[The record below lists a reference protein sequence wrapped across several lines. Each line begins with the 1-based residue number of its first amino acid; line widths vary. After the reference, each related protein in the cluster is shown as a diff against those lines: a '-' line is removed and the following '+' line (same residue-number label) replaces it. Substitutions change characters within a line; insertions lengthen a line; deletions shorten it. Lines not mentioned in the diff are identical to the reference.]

1 MSLFVKLNLGTH
13 TRIHVL
19 NAPASFVP
27 VLQEL
32 TGVDVRLSLGA
43 RDRTSWVIGF
53 AITQAELDAVS
64 AKIGK
69 AVEGD
74 AVVWIAYP
82 KKSSKRYR
90 CEFDRDS
97 GWTALGAAGFEP
109 VRMVAIDEDWS
120 ALRFRKAE
128 HIKTITRS
136 ADWAISEVGKQKA
149 GAPKNR

>member
-1 MSLFVKLNLGTH
+1 MSVFTKLNLGAH
-13 TRIHVL
+13 TRLHVL

-27 VLQEL
+27 VHQALP
-32 TGVDVRLSLGA
+32 DVTVHVTLGA

-53 AITQAELDAVS
+53 AITQAELDAMS
-64 AKIGK
+64 TKIGR
-69 AVEGD
+69 AAEGD

-97 GWTALGAAGFEP
+97 GWTVLGAAGFEP

-128 HIKTITRS
+128 HIKSLTRS

-149 GAPKNR
+149 GAARKR

>member
-1 MSLFVKLNLGTH
+1 VSVFAKLNLGAH

-27 VLQEL
+27 VLEAL
-32 TGVDVRLSLGA
+32 SEVDVRSSLGA
-43 RDRTSWVIGF
+43 RDRTRWVIGF
-53 AITQAELDAVS
+53 AITQAELDATS
-64 AKIGK
+64 TKIGK
-69 AVEGD
+69 AAEGD

-109 VRMVAIDEDWS
+109 VRMVAIDDDWS

-128 HIKTITRS
+128 HIKTLTRS
-136 ADWAISEVGKQKA
+136 ADWAISDVGKQKA
-149 GAPKNR
+149 GAPKKR

>member
-1 MSLFVKLNLGTH
+1 MSLFVKLNLGAH

-19 NAPASFVP
+19 NAPASFAP

-32 TGVDVRLSLGA
+32 TGVDVRSSLGA

-69 AVEGD
+69 AAEGD
-74 AVVWIAYP
+74 VVVWIAYP

-128 HIKTITRS
+128 HIKTLTRS

-149 GAPKNR
+149 GVPTQR